1 MYLGLQIL
9 RIINT
14 FISSLLDIGKVIVMA
29 LLRDIRRKLLWFSL
43 LLFLLLAFSVAVS
56 PVLALVSS
64 IKVTIKN
71 TGVVHVE
78 IVGEVEEG
86 LNEVLL
92 PIQPI
97 PISLEV
103 YVNDTLIPSILVNN
117 SIYIPSPG
125 KGLLTIKYVANTTT
139 VDGKSVLTII
149 GSQELAL
156 TIEPGVVLLTIPDNI
171 VKTYYENGNL
181 VIVFHGPTMIEYTI
195 TTLTTTPTL
204 TSPPPKETVHKL
216 VPQFPLEYIAVVSIV
231 LVVIVLTIIAKVKK
245 GRKHRISEEEITII
259 ELDETDKRIL
269 EELRAAGGIAFQ
281 RELQKK
287 LNIPK
292 ATLWRHV
299 KRLERLGYI
308 EIRKEGRA
316 SKLILKRK
324 K

>member
-1 MYLGLQIL
+1 
-9 RIINT
+9 
-14 FISSLLDIGKVIVMA
+14 MA

-43 LLFLLLAFSVAVS
+43 LFFLPLAFSVAVS
-56 PVLALVSS
+56 PVLALVYS

-71 TGVVHVE
+71 TGVVNVE

-149 GSQELAL
+149 GSQKLAL
-156 TIEPGVVLLTIPDNI
+156 TIEPGIVLLTIPDNV

-195 TTLTTTPTL
+195 TTLTTTPAL
-204 TSPPPKETVHKL
+204 TSPPSKETVHKL
-216 VPQFPLEYIAVVSIV
+216 APQFPLEYIAVVSIV
-231 LVVIVLTIIAKVKK
+231 LLVIVLTIIAKVKK

-269 EELRAAGGIAFQ
+269 EELRATGGIAFQ

-324 K
+324 KW